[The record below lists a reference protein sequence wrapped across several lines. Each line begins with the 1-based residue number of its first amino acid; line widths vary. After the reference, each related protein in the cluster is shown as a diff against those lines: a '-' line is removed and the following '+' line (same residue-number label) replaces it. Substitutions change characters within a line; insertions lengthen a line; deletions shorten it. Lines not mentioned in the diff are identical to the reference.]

1 MSNAAVLSFQL
12 HQSHVSSRGCGAAQA
27 LAHTLPLHCAGVLFA
42 AAQANQILGLAP
54 GEIFV
59 QRNVGNQAMHT
70 DLNLMACLEYAVKSL
85 KVRWAVL
92 STHVTDLHSSTS
104 THCMDAC

>member
-1 MSNAAVLSFQL
+1 MQAQQLLLQQVASAARVQHITHHACRTSCCRQESGQWSAVDNP
-12 HQSHVSSRGCGAAQA
+12 H
-27 LAHTLPLHCAGVLFA
+27 LPGRSPL
-42 AAQANQILGLAP
+42 QANQILGLAP

-85 KVRWAVL
+85 KVCAV
-92 STHVTDLHSSTS
+92 
-104 THCMDAC
+104 CFC